1 MNRPRWPVWVACLG
15 CAVYAF
21 LYLPL
26 LIVVAYSFND
36 SRLNAEWDGFTLHWY
51 DVLANDPDMLG
62 AAWNSLM
69 IGAIAAGTSCVLG
82 TLAAIA
88 LHRYRP
94 PLLATLVLA
103 PIAMPEVLMGVS
115 LLLFF
120 VAVNIDLGLTAVAL
134 SHITFC
140 VGFVAVV
147 VRARLEGLDESLI
160 DAARDLGAS
169 PLQAGWHVM
178 LPLMLPGVLA
188 GALLAFTLSMDDFVV
203 TFFTAG
209 PGQPTLPL
217 QIYSMIRIAV
227 TPEVN
232 AISSIL
238 MMLTLAVSL
247 TAYRVSRD
255 VWRAQL

>member
-1 MNRPRWPVWVACLG
+1 MRRPSWTTLSGSAAYV
-15 CAVYAF
+15 F

-26 LIVVAYSFND
+26 LVVVAYSFND
-36 SRLNAEWDGFTLHWY
+36 SRLNAEWSGFTLRWY
-51 DVLANDPDMLG
+51 GVLAKDPAMLR
-62 AAWNSLM
+62 AARNSLV
-69 IGAIAAGTSCVLG
+69 IGLVAAGTSSVLG
-82 TLAAIA
+82 TLAATA

-94 PLLATLVLA
+94 PMLTTLVLA

-120 VAVNIDLGLTAVAL
+120 VSINLELGLVAVTL

-169 PLQAGWHVM
+169 PWQAIRYVM
-178 LPLMLPGVLA
+178 LPLILPGVIA
-188 GALLAFTLSMDDFVV
+188 GSLLAFTLSMDDFVV

-238 MMLTLAVSL
+238 MVLTLAVSL
-247 TAYRVSRD
+247 TAFRVSRD
-255 VWRAQL
+255 IWRAGL